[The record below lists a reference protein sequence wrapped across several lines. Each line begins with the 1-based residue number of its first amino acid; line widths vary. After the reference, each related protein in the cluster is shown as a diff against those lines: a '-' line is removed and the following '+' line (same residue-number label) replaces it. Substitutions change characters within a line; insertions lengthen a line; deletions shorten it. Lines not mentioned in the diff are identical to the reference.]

1 MPVYLRNSLGT
12 RVLGFLII
20 AFCIPS
26 LHTSF
31 AQRQNEADSRHSALQ
46 SLLEAERSTA
56 RQSSRLTCGVD
67 SSSTRPTIISS
78 SSDFHTMSKPSPPP
92 APPPITPVLGP
103 QSTLFILINFLD
115 NQLTP
120 ISRDDMYAAVFTYD
134 KGIANFYAASSYGKI
149 SIVGDVAGWFTI
161 PFNEN
166 AACQAGNWRVA
177 ADQAA
182 SNAGYDLTR
191 YSHFVYIW
199 PRNNPTTGVSSY
211 GCGWDG
217 YSAGTYS
224 YINAYVNPNGYF
236 YDGSQGILP
245 DTLIA
250 LICHE
255 FGHGLG
261 ITSHAATL
269 RCDDGKKT
277 IDNYLNCATS
287 PTSDLDDV
295 MAYQNPAHE
304 LNAPHRAMMGWFNS

>member
-1 MPVYLRNSLGT
+1 MPTYIKNWFAT
-12 RVLGFLII
+12 RVVVFLLT
-20 AFCIPS
+20 ALLIPN

-31 AQRQNEADSRHSALQ
+31 AQRQEIEADLRYSPVRDQLESTETDRGTSRKRSQ
-46 SLLEAERSTA
+46 SPI
-56 RQSSRLTCGVD
+56 CGVD
-67 SSSTRPTIISS
+67 GTSTLPNTKSSSE
-78 SSDFHTMSKPSPPP
+78 FQTMSRQQPPS
-92 APPPITPVLGP
+92 PPPITPVLGP

-115 NQLTP
+115 NQITP
-120 ISRDDMYAAVFTYD
+120 ITREDMYAAAFTYER
-134 KGIANFYAASSYGKI
+134 GIANFYAASSYGQI
-149 SIVGDVAGWFTI
+149 SVIGDVAGWFTI
-161 PFNEN
+161 LYNEN
-166 AACQAGNWRVA
+166 GTCQAGNWRVA

-199 PRNNPTTGVSSY
+199 PRNNPSTGVSSF

-217 YSAGTYS
+217 YSAGAYS

-236 YDGSQGILP
+236 YDGSQGILS

-261 ITSHAATL
+261 IASHAATL
-269 RCDDGKKT
+269 RCDDGKRT
-277 IDNYLNCATS
+277 IDNYSNCTTS

-304 LNAPHRAMMGWFNS
+304 LN